1 MLPLSTFVLLA
12 VAGTVAAAPFWG
24 RVLERE
30 EQRAAAYDYVVIGG
44 GTAGLTIANRLSE
57 DPDGAYGSGERWT

>member
-12 VAGTVAAAPFWG
+12 TAGTVAAAPFWG
-24 RVLERE
+24 RVLESE
-30 EQRAAAYDYVVIGG
+30 EKRAAAYDYVVIGG

-57 DPDGAYGSGERWT
+57 DPDGTCGSGERWT